1 MLSNG
6 DIPYVRLVSFFSR
19 MFLIDALSLQSPF
32 PIFPALN
39 AVPSLRMSSVA
50 RSAHTT
56 VEVRMVQARSV
67 S

>member
-1 MLSNG
+1 
-6 DIPYVRLVSFFSR
+6 